1 MSSLFRW
8 DRFAMIYD
16 TDTEYRS
23 VHNAIA
29 TLLRRPDGGNKVTST
44 HGVNP
49 SKPDSE
55 IRDIFLQ
62 IRKYARGLLRSCVK
76 VDVAVLGSQPS
87 SLTVRRVSLGGWKAT
102 FAEEHAGRGNR
113 ENYFPSS
120 CFLVCGVAGLAV
132 HGPLIAHP

>member
-1 MSSLFRW
+1 MSYVKSLFRW

-62 IRKYARGLLRSCVK
+62 IRKYARSQCDKTWKTFSSPLLP
-76 VDVAVLGSQPS
+76 LNY
-87 SLTVRRVSLGGWKAT
+87 L
-102 FAEEHAGRGNR
+102 HA
-113 ENYFPSS
+113 
-120 CFLVCGVAGLAV
+120 L
-132 HGPLIAHP
+132 

>member
-1 MSSLFRW
+1 MVSYVPVLSTANTMSYVKSLFRW

-62 IRKYARGLLRSCVK
+62 IRKYARGLRSC
-76 VDVAVLGSQPS
+76 
-87 SLTVRRVSLGGWKAT
+87 
-102 FAEEHAGRGNR
+102 
-113 ENYFPSS
+113 
-120 CFLVCGVAGLAV
+120 C
-132 HGPLIAHP
+132 